1 MDYKVYILIKHA
13 SKTITFYKT
22 FDAILSDIN
31 IRFIHT
37 FIFDFEYYET
47 HKLTKNEKSY
57 CLKFKKFDILEFNIN
72 NEEELLE
79 WEKTMFSKHQEA
91 NVILEPYKKLW
102 ETASLFQTEYS
113 KWMNG
118 NFKDLVAEQV
128 EESVNS
134 MFRIM
139 FKLSKTFLNFEL
151 I

>member
-72 NEEELLE
+72 NEEELSFSYNQTTGIIPTTSSSFLIE
-79 WEKTMFSKHQEA
+79 SLKYINKSIEETFTDKTNTEIKIYSGKHK
-91 NVILEPYKKLW
+91 NY
-102 ETASLFQTEYS
+102 
-113 KWMNG
+113 
-118 NFKDLVAEQV
+118 
-128 EESVNS
+128 
-134 MFRIM
+134 
-139 FKLSKTFLNFEL
+139 KTFTISNFYFLYDIHFEE
-151 I
+151 INI